1 MSSAESNRV
10 SSTGHTLPNPQGLL
24 EALELMEL
32 SFALVRQRLIR
43 EHPQDSPEE
52 ITERLNQWIR
62 TPRSCCVH
70 EEPLDI

>member
-1 MSSAESNRV
+1 MSSTESERV

-52 ITERLNQWIR
+52 ITERLNQWIG
-62 TPRSCCVH
+62 TPRSRS
-70 EEPLDI
+70 IKI